1 MEKPMYELTKHE
13 ELILLATLK
22 LEGNAYIVTMKRH
35 IKEITG
41 KSINYG
47 SLCNTL
53 SALQRKGYIRSKESE
68 PIARQG
74 GRRKV
79 LYALTSE
86 GKRALKQAYE
96 IQKLAWNGLVESIVK
111 FD

>member
-1 MEKPMYELTKHE
+1 MVELTKRE
-13 ELILLATLK
+13 ELILLASLK
-22 LEGNAYIVTMKRH
+22 LQGNAYIVTLRRH

-53 SALQRKGYIRSKESE
+53 SALIRKGYIKSEESD
-68 PIARQG
+68 PVPRQG

-79 LYALTSE
+79 LYSLTAE
-86 GKRALKQAYE
+86 GKKALRQAYE
-96 IQKLAWNGLVESIVK
+96 IQKLAWDGLIESIVK

>member
-1 MEKPMYELTKHE
+1 MYELTKRE
-13 ELILLATLK
+13 ELILLAILR
-22 LEGNAYIVTMKRH
+22 LEGNAYIVTLRRH

-41 KSINYG
+41 KAINYG

-53 SALQRKGYIRSKESE
+53 SALIRKGYIESGE
-68 PIARQG
+68 SDPVPRQG

-79 LYALTSE
+79 LYSLTAE
-86 GKRALKQAYE
+86 GKRALKRAYE
-96 IQKLAWNGLVESIVK
+96 IHKLAWDGLTESIVK

>member
-1 MEKPMYELTKHE
+1 MYALTKHE

-22 LEGNAYIVTMKRH
+22 LKENAYIVTLRGH
-35 IKEITG
+35 IKEISG
-41 KSINYG
+41 RSINYG

-53 SALQRKGYIRSKESE
+53 SALIRKGYIKSKESD
-68 PIARQG
+68 PLPRQG

-79 LYALTSE
+79 LYSLTAE
-86 GKRALKQAYE
+86 GKRALKQAYK
-96 IQKLAWNGLVESIVK
+96 IQQRAWEGLIESIAK

>member
-1 MEKPMYELTKHE
+1 MYELTKHE
-13 ELILLATLK
+13 ELILLSILK
-22 LEGNAYIVTMKRH
+22 LQGNAYIVTLRRH
-35 IKEITG
+35 IKEISG

-53 SALQRKGYIRSKESE
+53 SALIRKGYIKSEESN
-68 PIARQG
+68 PVPRQG

-79 LYALTSE
+79 LYSLTFE
-86 GKRALKQAYE
+86 GKRALKQAYK
-96 IQKLAWNGLVESIVK
+96 IQKLAWAGLIESIAK

>member
-1 MEKPMYELTKHE
+1 VVELTKHE
-13 ELILLATLK
+13 ELILLAILK
-22 LEGNAYIVTMKRH
+22 LEENAYLITLRRH

-53 SALQRKGYIRSKESE
+53 SALIRKECITSAESD
-68 PIARQG
+68 PVPRQG

-79 LYALTSE
+79 LYSLTAE
-86 GKRALKQAYE
+86 GKRALLHAYR
-96 IQKLAWNGLVESIVK
+96 IQKLAWDGLVKTILK

>member
-1 MEKPMYELTKHE
+1 MYELTKNE
-13 ELILLATLK
+13 ELILLSILK
-22 LEGNAYIVTMKRH
+22 LRGNAYIVTLRRH

-53 SALQRKGYIRSKESE
+53 SALIRKGYIKSKESD
-68 PIARQG
+68 PVPRQG

-79 LYALTSE
+79 LYSLTVE
-86 GKRALKQAYE
+86 GKRALRKAYDIQQQAWE
-96 IQKLAWNGLVESIVK
+96 GLIELIVK
-111 FD
+111 LD

>member
-1 MEKPMYELTKHE
+1 MYELTRRE
-13 ELILLATLK
+13 ELILLAILK
-22 LEGNAYIVTMKRH
+22 LQGNAYIVTLRKH

-53 SALQRKGYIRSKESE
+53 STLIRKGYVKSEESD
-68 PIARQG
+68 PLPRQG

-79 LYALTSE
+79 LYSLTAE
-86 GKRALKQAYE
+86 GNKALKQAYK
-96 IQKLAWNGLVESIVK
+96 IQKLAWDGLIESIVK
-111 FD
+111 LD

>member
-1 MEKPMYELTKHE
+1 MYELTKHE
-13 ELILLATLK
+13 ELILLSILK
-22 LEGNAYIVTMKRH
+22 LQGNAYIVTLRRN
-35 IKEITG
+35 IKEISG

-53 SALQRKGYIRSKESE
+53 SALIRKGYINSE
-68 PIARQG
+68 QSDPVPRQG

-79 LYALTSE
+79 LYSLTVE
-86 GKRALKQAYE
+86 GKKALRQAYK
-96 IQKLAWNGLVESIVK
+96 IQKLAWDGLVESIAK

>member
-1 MEKPMYELTKHE
+1 MYGLTKHE
-13 ELILLATLK
+13 ELILLAILK
-22 LEGNAYIVTMKRH
+22 LGENAYIVTLRMH
-35 IKEITG
+35 IKEISG

-53 SALQRKGYIRSKESE
+53 SALIRKGYIKSKESD
-68 PIARQG
+68 PLPRQG

-79 LYALTSE
+79 LYSLTAE
-86 GKRALKQAYE
+86 GKRALKQAYN
-96 IQKLAWNGLVESIVK
+96 IQQRAWEGLIERIVK

>member
-1 MEKPMYELTKHE
+1 MYGLTKHE
-13 ELILLATLK
+13 ELILLAILK
-22 LEGNAYIVTMKRH
+22 LRENAYIVTLRRH

-53 SALQRKGYIRSKESE
+53 SALIRKKYIKSRESD
-68 PIARQG
+68 PQPRQG

-79 LYALTSE
+79 LYSLTAE
-86 GKRALKQAYE
+86 GKRALKQAYD
-96 IQKLAWNGLVESIVK
+96 IQQRAWEGLIDLIIK

>member
-1 MEKPMYELTKHE
+1 MYELTKHE
-13 ELILLATLK
+13 ELLLNSIRK
-22 LEGNAYIVTMKRH
+22 LEGYAYIVTMRKH

-53 SALQRKGYIRSKESE
+53 TSLVRKGYLESKDSK
-68 PIARQG
+68 PVSQQG

-79 LYALTSE
+79 LYFLTDSGKKALNH
-86 GKRALKQAYE
+86 AYE
-96 IQKLAWNGLVESIVK
+96 VQRLTWDGFTE
-111 FD
+111 FTT

>member
-1 MEKPMYELTKHE
+1 MYGLTKHE
-13 ELILLATLK
+13 ELILLAILK
-22 LEGNAYIVTMKRH
+22 LRENAYIVTLRRH

-53 SALQRKGYIRSKESE
+53 SALIRKGYIKSKESD
-68 PIARQG
+68 PLPQQG

-79 LYALTSE
+79 LYSLTAE
-86 GKRALKQAYE
+86 GKRALKQAYD
-96 IQKLAWNGLVESIVK
+96 IQQRAWEGLIELIVK
-111 FD
+111 SD

>member
-1 MEKPMYELTKHE
+1 MYELTKHE
-13 ELILLATLK
+13 ELILLSILK
-22 LEGNAYIVTMKRH
+22 LRGNAYIVTLRTH

-53 SALQRKGYIRSKESE
+53 SALIRKGYIESQE
-68 PIARQG
+68 SAPVSRPG

-79 LYALTSE
+79 LYYLTVE
-86 GKRALKQAYE
+86 GKKALKQAYE
-96 IQKLAWNGLVESIVK
+96 VQKLAWGGLIDVIIK

>member
-1 MEKPMYELTKHE
+1 MYELTKHE
-13 ELILLATLK
+13 ELILLSILK
-22 LEGNAYIVTMKRH
+22 LRGNAYIVTLRRH

-53 SALQRKGYIRSKESE
+53 SALIRKGYIKSKESD
-68 PIARQG
+68 PVPRQG

-79 LYALTSE
+79 LYSLTVE
-86 GKRALKQAYE
+86 GKRALKQAYK
-96 IQKLAWNGLVESIVK
+96 IQKLAWDGLVELIVK
-111 FD
+111 SD

>member
-1 MEKPMYELTKHE
+1 MYVLTKHE
-13 ELILLATLK
+13 ELILLAILR
-22 LEGNAYIVTMKRH
+22 LRENAYIVTLRRH

-53 SALQRKGYIRSKESE
+53 SALIRKGYIKSRESE
-68 PIARQG
+68 PLPRQG

-79 LYALTSE
+79 LYTLTAE
-86 GKRALKQAYE
+86 GKRALKQAYD
-96 IQKLAWNGLVESIVK
+96 IQQRAWEGLIELIAKS
-111 FD
+111 D

>member
-1 MEKPMYELTKHE
+1 MVELTKRE
-13 ELILLATLK
+13 ELILLAILK
-22 LEGNAYIVTMKRH
+22 LEGNAYIVTLRRH

-53 SALQRKGYIRSKESE
+53 SALIRKGYLKSGESD
-68 PIARQG
+68 PVPRQG

-79 LYALTSE
+79 LYSLTAE
-86 GKRALKQAYE
+86 GKRALKKAYE
-96 IQKLAWNGLVESIVK
+96 IQKLAWEGLIELIIKS
-111 FD
+111 D